1 LPITAKEPT
10 KYVSTIAVDVM
21 SKHISNIQQIGN
33 LLDVQLVFTMVK
45 EVHSEAQ
52 DIIYGNGSSDND
64 DNAGGDDVNDDN
76 VSGDGSNDDN
86 ASGNGSGHD
95 DGDNDDNACGAESI
109 SSVQIMKKNISLEN
123 HGDTFLL
130 GIYGHYFPKHS
141 MMS

>member
-1 LPITAKEPT
+1 
-10 KYVSTIAVDVM
+10 M
-21 SKHISNIQQIGN
+21 SKHISKIQQIGN
-33 LLDVQLVFTMVK
+33 LLDVQLGFTMVK

-52 DIIYGNGSSDND
+52 AIIYGNGSSDND

-76 VSGDGSNDDN
+76 VSGDGSDDDN
-86 ASGNGSGHD
+86 ASGNGSGDD

-130 GIYGHYFPKHS
+130 GIFGHYFSKTFHDELINDIQNDLLFCKSPTGH
-141 MMS
+141 